1 MTRYHALV
9 PAAGAGTRMGAARP
23 KQYLELAGRPL
34 LWYALHTLCR
44 HPRIARVYVVL
55 APDDAW
61 WGRYDWDGG
70 DKLMVLSCGGAT
82 RADSVRAGLA
92 AMAGEVAGQDWV
104 LVHDAARPC
113 LTAALIDRLI
123 EALREDPVGGLLA
136 VPLADTVKRAGADA
150 RIAAT
155 VDRSGLWA
163 AQTPQMF
170 RYGLLTAALAQAGGA
185 VTDEASAVEAL
196 GHAPRLVE
204 GARSNLKVTFPEDLE
219 LAGCLLGVRGEV

>member
-136 VPLADTVKRAGADA
+136 VPLADTVKRAGTDA